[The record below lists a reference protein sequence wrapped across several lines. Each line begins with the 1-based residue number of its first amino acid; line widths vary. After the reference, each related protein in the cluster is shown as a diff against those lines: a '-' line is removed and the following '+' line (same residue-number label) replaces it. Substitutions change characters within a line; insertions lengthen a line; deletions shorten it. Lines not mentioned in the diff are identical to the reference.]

1 MRVLICGAGGMLGHT
16 MLRVLQA
23 APHLEVRATVR
34 TSSARD
40 LLGPQLAKA
49 IMTNVDARNGDRLVE
64 VLNQARPDAVINC
77 IGLVKQQETA
87 NDPLAAIP
95 INSLL
100 PHRLARLCELI
111 GARLVHF
118 STDCVFDGTH
128 GGYTESDRGT
138 ADDVYGRSKLLGEVD
153 APHAVT
159 LRTSMIGHEL
169 GSYQGLLEWFLA
181 QRVTVRGFRRA
192 IFSGVTTLELA
203 RLVRDHVLPRPDLR
217 GVYHVGAEAISK
229 FDLLTLIGRIYGHD
243 VPIEP
248 DDTLVIDRSLDSS
261 RFRLATGYRAPS
273 WSHMITEMRDS
284 RHVD

>member
-1 MRVLICGAGGMLGHT
+1 
-16 MLRVLQA
+16 
-23 APHLEVRATVR
+23 
-34 TSSARD
+34 
-40 LLGPQLAKA
+40 
-49 IMTNVDARNGDRLVE
+49 
-64 VLNQARPDAVINC
+64 
-77 IGLVKQQETA
+77 
-87 NDPLAAIP
+87 
-95 INSLL
+95 L

-118 STDCVFDGTH
+118 STDCVFDGAH
-128 GGYTESDRGT
+128 GSYTESDRAT

-159 LRTSMIGHEL
+159 LRTSMIGPEL

-181 QRVTVRGFRRA
+181 QKATVRGFRRA

-203 RLVRDHVLPRPDLR
+203 RVVRDHILPRPDLR

-243 VPIEP
+243 VPIDP
-248 DDTLVIDRSLDSS
+248 DDTFVIDRSLDSS

-273 WSHMITEMRDS
+273 WSQMITEMRDS